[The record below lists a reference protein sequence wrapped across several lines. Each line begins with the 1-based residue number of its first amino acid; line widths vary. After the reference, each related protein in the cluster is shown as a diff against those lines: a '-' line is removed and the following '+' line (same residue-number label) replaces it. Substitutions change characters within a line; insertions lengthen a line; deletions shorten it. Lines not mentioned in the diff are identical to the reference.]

1 MHELSIAEG
10 IVSLVEEQARNRGAA
25 GIEEVELEIGRL
37 SGVEPLALDFAL
49 ESAVKGTLL
58 AGARLVRRYISGE
71 GKCTDCEAV
80 FPLDSL
86 PAPCPACGSWW
97 VAVVRGRELR
107 VKSVV
112 VSFC

>member
-1 MHELSIAEG
+1 M
-10 IVSLVEEQARNRGAA
+10 SLVEEQARSHGAA
-25 GIEEVELEIGRL
+25 GIEEVELEIGSL
-37 SGVEPLALDFAL
+37 AGVEPLALDFAL

-58 AGARLVRRYISGE
+58 AGARLVRRYIPGE

-86 PAPCPACGSWW
+86 PAPCPVCGSWW

-112 VSFC
+112 VSFG

>member
-10 IVSLVEEQARNRGAA
+10 IVLLAEEQARNHGAA

-49 ESAVKGTLL
+49 ESAVKDTLL
-58 AGARLVRRYISGE
+58 AGARLIRRYVPGE

-80 FPLDSL
+80 FPLHSL

-97 VAVVRGRELR
+97 VSVTRGRELR

-112 VSFC
+112 VSF